1 MNEHVRP
8 IAAPLLCVLLAALA
22 IGCGVAAHNADGPT
36 HQRPPDSRLDPNGY
50 AEISQEHVD
59 AVFAEQQAGF
69 NVCSRKAS
77 GAFVG
82 GVARLMFLL
91 GATGRVEHVYVAES
105 DVGSL
110 DVERC
115 LLTAARFMEF
125 PVPPGSGRTR
135 FIRSFPVNPAARGTV
150 AEQPESWGYPTIRGR
165 RDAIR
170 TCRADYG
177 YDGPFHLTAFIGGRG
192 RALSAG
198 FHARHNTPDGFAD
211 CVVRVID
218 ETTFPDTGGQVVK
231 YQALVEYLPD
241 D

>member
-1 MNEHVRP
+1 MNCHTP
-8 IAAPLLCVLLAALA
+8 GLIAFGALTLLLGCSAAP
-22 IGCGVAAHNADGPT
+22 ADPSGPT
-36 HQRPPDSRLDPNGY
+36 HQRPPDSRLDPTGY
-50 AEISQEHVD
+50 AELAPHHVD
-59 AVFAEQQAGF
+59 AVFAEQSAGF
-69 NVCSRKAS
+69 NTCGRKAS

-91 GATGRVEHVYVAES
+91 DPRGRVEHVYVAES

-110 DVERC
+110 EVERC

-125 PVPPGSGRTR
+125 PVPPKSGRTR
-135 FIRSFPVNPAARGTV
+135 FVRAFPVNPAARGTV
-150 AEQPESWGYPTIRGR
+150 PEQPEPWAYPTIRGR

-170 TCRADYG
+170 RCRADYG

-198 FHARHNTPDGFAD
+198 FHARHNTPDDFAE
-211 CVVRVID
+211 CVVRVIE

-231 YQALVEYLPD
+231 YRALVEFLPD

>member
-1 MNEHVRP
+1 MRH
-8 IAAPLLCVLLAALA
+8 PLYAMALCICVVAGLLA
-22 IGCGVAAHNADGPT
+22 CGVAPNDPDGPT
-36 HQRPPDSRLDPNGY
+36 HQRPPDSRLDPTGY
-50 AEISQEHVD
+50 AELSQQHVD

-69 NVCSRKAS
+69 SVCSRKAG

-91 GATGRVEHVYVAES
+91 RPDGRVEHVYVAES

-110 DVERC
+110 EVERC

-135 FIRSFPVNPAARGTV
+135 FVRAFPVNPAARGTV
-150 AEQPESWGYPTIRGR
+150 AEQPESWGYPTIRGQR
-165 RDAIR
+165 KPIR
-170 TCRADYG
+170 KCRADYG
-177 YDGPFHLTAFIGGRG
+177 YDGPFHLTTFIGGRG

-198 FHARHNTPDGFAD
+198 FHARHNSPDGFAD
-211 CVVRVID
+211 CVVRVIE
-218 ETTFPDTGGQVVK
+218 ETSFPDTGGQVVK
-231 YQALVEYLPD
+231 YRALVEYLPD